1 MIYLKSQKALEV
13 MRISSRIVAE
23 TFEYISSLIK
33 PGITTGWLN
42 DQIEAFIVKRGAVP
56 AFKGLYG
63 FPASACISIDEEVV
77 HGIPSKDRVLEE
89 GQLVSVDIGVR
100 YEGYYGDAAYTYAV
114 GEVDEEKKR
123 LMKVTWEALFKGI
136 EKARVRNK
144 LQDIS
149 ATIQQYVESHG
160 YSVVRELVGHGIGRE
175 LHEDPQVPNY
185 GTFGKGPRLKAGMTL
200 AIEPMVNMG
209 TANVVTLQD
218 GWTVITEDHKPS
230 AHYEHTVAI
239 LENGPEILTKHSL
252 NPLG

>member
-1 MIYLKSQKALEV
+1 

-23 TFEYISSLIK
+23 TFEYVSSLIK
-33 PGITTGWLN
+33 PGISTGWL
-42 DQIEAFIVKRGAVP
+42 DEQIEKFIRKQGAIP

-63 FPASACISIDEEVV
+63 FPASACISVDEEVV
-77 HGIPSKDRVLEE
+77 HGIPSKQRILQE

-100 YEGYYGDAAYTYAV
+100 YKEYYGDAAYTYAI
-114 GEVDEEKKR
+114 GEVSEEKRR
-123 LMKVTWEALFKGI
+123 LMRVTWEALLKGI
-136 EKARVRNK
+136 EMARVGNR

-149 ATIQQYVESHG
+149 ATIQQHVESHG
-160 YSVVRELVGHGIGRE
+160 YTVVRELVGHGVGKE

-209 TANVVTLQD
+209 TANVLTLAD
-218 GWTVITEDHKPS
+218 GWTVVTEDRQPS

-239 LENGPEILTKHSL
+239 LEDGPEILTKHSL

>member
-1 MIYLKSQKALEV
+1 
-13 MRISSRIVAE
+13 MRISSSIVAE
-23 TFEYISSLIK
+23 TFEYVSSLIK
-33 PGITTGWLN
+33 PGISTGWL
-42 DQIEAFIVKRGAVP
+42 DEQIESFIRKKGAVP

-63 FPASACISIDEEVV
+63 FPASACISVDEEVV
-77 HGIPSKDRVLEE
+77 HGIPSKKRILQE

-100 YEGYYGDAAYTYAV
+100 YQDYYGDAAYTYAV
-114 GEVDEEKKR
+114 GEVSEEKKR
-123 LMKVTWEALFKGI
+123 LMRVTWEALMKGI
-136 EKARVRNK
+136 AMAQVGNR

-149 ATIQQYVESHG
+149 ATIQQHVEAHG
-160 YSVVRELVGHGIGRE
+160 FTVVRELVGHGVGKE

-209 TANVVTLQD
+209 TANVLTLQD
-218 GWTVITEDHKPS
+218 GWTVVTEDRQPS

-239 LENGPEILTKHSL
+239 LEDGPEILTKHSL

>member
-1 MIYLKSQKALEV
+1 

-23 TFEYISSLIK
+23 TFEYVSSLIK
-33 PGITTGWLN
+33 PGISTGWL
-42 DQIEAFIVKRGAVP
+42 DEQIEKFIRKQGAIP

-63 FPASACISIDEEVV
+63 FPASACISVDEEVV
-77 HGIPSKDRVLEE
+77 HGIPSKQRILQE

-100 YEGYYGDAAYTYAV
+100 YKEYYGDAAYTYAV
-114 GEVDEEKKR
+114 GEVSEEKRR
-123 LMKVTWEALFKGI
+123 LMRVTWEALLKGI
-136 EKARVRNK
+136 EMARVGNR

-149 ATIQQYVESHG
+149 ATIQQHVESHG
-160 YSVVRELVGHGIGRE
+160 YTVVRELVGHGVGKE

-209 TANVVTLQD
+209 TANVLTLAD
-218 GWTVITEDHKPS
+218 GWTVVTEDRQPS

-239 LENGPEILTKHSL
+239 LEDGPEILTKHSL

>member
-1 MIYLKSQKALEV
+1 

-42 DQIEAFIVKRGAVP
+42 EQIEAFIVKRGAVP

-114 GEVDEEKKR
+114 GEVEEEKKGGGG
-123 LMKVTWEALFKGI
+123 E
-136 EKARVRNK
+136 
-144 LQDIS
+144 
-149 ATIQQYVESHG
+149 
-160 YSVVRELVGHGIGRE
+160 
-175 LHEDPQVPNY
+175 
-185 GTFGKGPRLKAGMTL
+185 
-200 AIEPMVNMG
+200 
-209 TANVVTLQD
+209 
-218 GWTVITEDHKPS
+218 
-230 AHYEHTVAI
+230 
-239 LENGPEILTKHSL
+239 
-252 NPLG
+252 